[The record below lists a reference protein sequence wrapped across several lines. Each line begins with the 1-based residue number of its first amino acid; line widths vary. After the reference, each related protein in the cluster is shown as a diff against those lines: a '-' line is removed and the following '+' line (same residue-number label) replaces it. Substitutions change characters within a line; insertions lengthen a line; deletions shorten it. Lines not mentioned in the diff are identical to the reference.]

1 VSHKLSGM
9 VLRVATWNVN
19 SVTARVDRL
28 TGWLGTA
35 RPDVLCLQELK
46 TTDEAFPAEQVAELG
61 YQAATWGTGRW
72 NGVAILSRHE
82 ITDVQ
87 RGWPHLPDFDGVTEP
102 RALSATC
109 GGVRVTSV
117 YVPNGR
123 ELGHPHFDYKLAWLD
138 SLTAF
143 AADTARAETP
153 YAVLGDFNIAP
164 TDADVWDMS
173 LFTSSTHVTPAERE
187 KLADLAGHGLVEVLP
202 RALKYDKPYTYWDY
216 RQLAFPK
223 NNGMRIDLVFGNKAF
238 AGAVSDAFVDREERK
253 GKGASDHAPVVVD
266 LEL

>member
-1 VSHKLSGM
+1 M

-28 TGWLGTA
+28 IGWLGTA
-35 RPDVLCLQELK
+35 EPDVLCLQELK
-46 TTDEAFPAEQVAELG
+46 TTDEAFPTRQLADLG
-61 YQAATWGTGRW
+61 YRAVTWGTGRW
-72 NGVAILSRHE
+72 NGVAILSRHD

-87 RGWPHLPDFDGVTEP
+87 RGWPGLPEFDGGTEP
-102 RALSATC
+102 RALTATC

-123 ELGHPHFDYKLAWLD
+123 ELGHPHFDYKLSWLD
-138 SLTAF
+138 SLAV
-143 AADTARAETP
+143 AVAEPARADLP

-173 LFTSSTHVTPAERE
+173 LFAASTHVTPAERA
-187 KLADLAGHGLVEVLP
+187 KLADLQARGLTEVLP

-223 NNGMRIDLVFGNKAF
+223 NNGMRIDLVFGNAAF
-238 AGAVSDAFVDREERK
+238 ASKVTDAYVDREERK

-266 LEL
+266 LDL